1 MRPPR
6 LRSLRFFAAIAAVSV
21 TTGLAACGAS
31 TTGSTSA
38 GSSSNTAAVTS
49 TTASSTSSTA
59 STTDSGSTQA
69 AAPDGGG
76 GPGGGV
82 DVSSVTTVEQLDAL
96 IQEAYG
102 EASLGLHRGHQ
113 PVESVLNDTL
123 GISHEEL
130 HTRMDAGQNLATI
143 ADDVG
148 VGSDK
153 LIAALVDSWS
163 PAIDTLEKNGTI
175 TAAKADEYRAA
186 LKEAFTFKVTWDGQE
201 ATPTF
206 SGIA

>member
-6 LRSLRFFAAIAAVSV
+6 LRSLRSFAAIAAVSV
-21 TTGLAACGAS
+21 TTGLAACGAG
-31 TTGSTSA
+31 TTASTSS
-38 GSSSNTAAVTS
+38 GSSNTAAV
-49 TTASSTSSTA
+49 ASASTSA
-59 STTDSGSTQA
+59 STTDSTTSSAQT
-69 AAPDGGG
+69 APPEGGG

-82 DVSSVTTVEQLDAL
+82 DVSSVTTVDQLDEL

-113 PVESVLNDTL
+113 PVESVLDETL

-163 PAIDTLEKNGTI
+163 PAIDTLEENGTI
-175 TAAKADEYRAA
+175 TADEADEYRAA

-206 SGIA
+206 SGVA